1 MIRPFAQAVLGCL
14 LLPALIGTFAVAV
27 DPSLSVSQSMSF
39 DFGSGS
45 DFNRRRPGDG
55 SNGDMTAASADGVEK
70 KKKNDRK
77 KKHKMVKKHH
87 KEKKNHNKKKNQHK
101 NDKKD
106 KKDKGGE
113 KDNKSKAGKNNFSYP
128 VSKAPSSQPRAN
140 KKHAHKKKQGPGHA
154 QMRNSKP
161 TTTTGM
167 PTPAPTIYKTQTR
180 MKSPATDPPAES
192 ERATND
198 NETIAHATKP
208 DQKVRYYI
216 FWFYVT

>member
-1 MIRPFAQAVLGCL
+1 MAI
-14 LLPALIGTFAVAV
+14 
-27 DPSLSVSQSMSF
+27 DPSVSMSKSMSF

-77 KKHKMVKKHH
+77 KEHKMVKKHH
-87 KEKKNHNKKKNQHK
+87 KKKKNHHEKKNQHK
-101 NDKKD
+101 TDKKD
-106 KKDKGGE
+106 KEDKGGAR
-113 KDNKSKAGKNNFSYP
+113 DNAAKASKHNFSYP
-128 VSKAPSSQPRAN
+128 VSKSKAPSSQPRAN
-140 KKHAHKKKQGPGHA
+140 KKHAHKKNAHKKKQGPGHA
-154 QMRNSKP
+154 QMRNSKS
-161 TTTTGM
+161 TTGM

-180 MKSPATDPPAES
+180 MKSPAMDPPAES
-192 ERATND
+192 EHATND

-216 FWFYVT
+216 F